1 MFFSKRLVMK
11 FAEEKKIGRFIEAW
25 EAETR
30 YKGGKK
36 SGDFLRGGHLA
47 SGHGLGDEALKS
59 QFLLLQVFRGR
70 VLDLELAHG
79 VAQSRLDLLL
89 VATLELK
96 GHGGV
101 GDDFFNAR
109 DVGLKLLARLK
120 LLGESLIARLEL
132 GSIWTCC

>member
-89 VATLELK
+89 VATLELE
-96 GHGGV
+96 GLGGV
-101 GDDFFNAR
+101 GNDLLDTG
-109 DVGLKLLARLK
+109 DVGFELLTGLELLAELLVAGLKL
-120 LLGESLIARLEL
+120 
-132 GSIWTCC
+132 GSI